1 MKKEKKLNLKFRD
14 KVKRLRLGDRVW
26 VNYFVF
32 DAGAI
37 SKDGIVE
44 DIGKD
49 YIVIDKYLIHNYEL
63 ININKI

>member
-1 MKKEKKLNLKFRD
+1 MKKSKKLNLKFKE

-26 VNYFVF
+26 VNYLTDYGV
-32 DAGAI
+32 I

-63 ININKI
+63 INIDKI

>member
-1 MKKEKKLNLKFRD
+1 MKKHKKANLKFRS
-14 KVKRLRLGDRVW
+14 KVKGFRLGGRVY
-26 VNYFVF
+26 VNLSIEGLCSTMCGV
-32 DAGAI
+32 I
-37 SKDGIVE
+37 E